1 LKFCRLR
8 FLFHEL
14 LVLRRWLLMNSFWPE
29 DPRLLPVFFWFF
41 FFIYRCKA
49 DPRIY
54 GLGFCIVG
62 RHYFKLNK
70 VFQITI

>member
-41 FFIYRCKA
+41 FLYTGVRLTRGSTVLVSVLSEDI
-49 DPRIY
+49 ISS
-54 GLGFCIVG
+54 
-62 RHYFKLNK
+62 
-70 VFQITI
+70 